1 MTKSRK
7 QLYNMFLRWKIVIV
21 YSSEFKVSDK
31 SPKMKLNE
39 EGSLSVSEASAC
51 SQMVMHP
58 SNVS

>member
-1 MTKSRK
+1 
-7 QLYNMFLRWKIVIV
+7 MFIV
-21 YSSEFKVSDK
+21 YRSEFKVSDE